1 MKPRTQPALFVSHG
15 SPMMAIEPG
24 RAGAALAALGR
35 ELSRPEAILMVSAHW
50 ETAAP
55 AVSAA
60 QDPETIHDFGG
71 FPRVLYTLQYP
82 APGAPQLAARTKALL
97 DGAGLA
103 TSLDPARGL
112 DHGAWVP
119 LRYLYPDADVP
130 VTQLSIQP
138 HLSPVHHYRV
148 GEALRPL
155 LDEGVMIIASG
166 SMTHNLRE
174 WRGRVDDAPQPY
186 VSEFQD
192 WVREA
197 IAQKDIAALLDYR
210 RLAPHAVRAHPTD
223 EHWLPIYA
231 AMGAGGLCGTVSRIT
246 DEVSYGMLA
255 MDGYVFQPHA
265 TAHAGA
271 PATV

>member
-1 MKPRTQPALFVSHG
+1 MTSRTQPAIFVSHG
-15 SPMMAIEPG
+15 SPMMAVEPG
-24 RAGAALAALGR
+24 QAGAKLAALGR
-35 ELSRPEAILMVSAHW
+35 ELARPEAILMVSAHW

-60 QDPETIHDFGG
+60 AHPETIHDFGG
-71 FPRVLYTLQYP
+71 FPRALYELRYP
-82 APGAPQLAARTKALL
+82 APGAPKLAARTKSLL

-103 TSLDPARGL
+103 TSLDPGRGL

-119 LRYLYPDADVP
+119 LRYLYPEADVP

-155 LDEGVMIIASG
+155 LDDGVMIIASG

-174 WRGRVDDAPQPY
+174 WRGRIDDAPQPY
-186 VSEFQD
+186 VAEFQA
-192 WVREA
+192 WVRDA
-197 IAQKDIAALLDYR
+197 IAQKDVAALLDYR

-223 EHWLPIYA
+223 EHWLPIYT
-231 AMGAGGLCGTVSRIT
+231 AMGAGGLCGEVSRIT

-255 MDGYVFQPHA
+255 MDGYVFRPLA
-265 TAHAGA
+265 TAHPRAA
-271 PATV
+271 MA

>member
-1 MKPRTQPALFVSHG
+1 MTTRTQPAVFVSHG

-35 ELSRPEAILMVSAHW
+35 DLPRPEAVLMVSAHW

-55 AVSAA
+55 AVSTVRR
-60 QDPETIHDFGG
+60 PETIHDFGG
-71 FPRVLYTLQYP
+71 FPPALYELRYP
-82 APGAPQLAARTKALL
+82 APGAPAVGERVKQLL

-103 TSLDPARGL
+103 TSIDAGRGL

-119 LRYLYPDADVP
+119 MRYLYPDADVP

-138 HLSPVHHYRV
+138 HLSPVHHYRM

-155 LDEGVMIIASG
+155 LEEGVMIIGSG
-166 SMTHNLRE
+166 SLTHNLRE
-174 WRGRVDDAPQPY
+174 WRGRADDAPQPY

-192 WVREA
+192 WVRQA
-197 IAQKDIAALLDYR
+197 IAQKDVAALLDYR

-223 EHWLPIYA
+223 EHWLPIFV
-231 AMGAGGLCGTVSRIT
+231 AMGAGGLCGEVTRIT

-255 MDGYVFQPHA
+255 MDSYVFQPHA
-265 TAHAGA
+265 TAHAGVHTA
-271 PATV
+271 A